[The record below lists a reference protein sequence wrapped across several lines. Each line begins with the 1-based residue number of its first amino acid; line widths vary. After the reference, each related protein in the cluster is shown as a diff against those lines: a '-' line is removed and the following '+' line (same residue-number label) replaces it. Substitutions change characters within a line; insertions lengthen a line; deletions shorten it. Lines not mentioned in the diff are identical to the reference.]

1 MTVCAVAV
9 QLIRFRSSDP
19 AVISARRRRSG
30 YAATMAEPR
39 WLDEKEQRAWRA
51 FIAAQRVVNSRIEQ
65 QMQRDAG
72 IPHTYYEI
80 LVRLADSQNGR
91 LRMSELAVATLGSR
105 SRLSHAVSR
114 LEQCGWVRRE
124 GIETDRRG
132 QVAIITEQGR
142 QKLTD
147 TAPGHVETVRQAVFD
162 ALSPEQIAQLHDIC
176 GTLVRHSGGTYDD
189 DRWEGR

>member
-1 MTVCAVAV
+1 
-9 QLIRFRSSDP
+9 
-19 AVISARRRRSG
+19 
-30 YAATMAEPR
+30 
-39 WLDEKEQRAWRA
+39 
-51 FIAAQRVVNSRIEQ
+51 
-65 QMQRDAG
+65 
-72 IPHTYYEI
+72 
-80 LVRLADSQNGR
+80 
-91 LRMSELAVATLGSR
+91 
-105 SRLSHAVSR
+105 LSHAVSR